1 LYEQKKLGQ
10 FALSFWNTQSTQ
22 PNNAILLS
30 EKNEGFIQLQNGYYV
45 WQKAYVNNIASVAL
59 IPIKWKYVITNEYLQ
74 NTFTIGADI
83 ELNYDLAIEP
93 SNAPVKSLKGNTL
106 FYLTQKATL
115 ALEKNNPVAVWL
127 RIIASLMVLIFI
139 HLCATFLAV
148 NNQLKNAILFLATI
162 IIALRVVSYYLPV
175 PLNFRQF
182 ELFDPAIY
190 GSNWVLRSLGD
201 LLINTVL
208 FVWFILFTYHHL
220 QEKKVEIKVKKGFE
234 KWIYLVL
241 AVTILIT
248 TTFTIGHIIRT
259 MVADSQISFDVINFF
274 TLNVYSF
281 IGFIVLCCIA
291 MGYFFLTQIL
301 LFLLKPLFTKNFV
314 ALYFCT
320 AILSLAFL
328 TLNLNHATIEFELY
342 MVIWLLL
349 YIFLVNS
356 RYFKLLA
363 NKTISSKLV
372 FWLFFFSISIVAI
385 IVVENKQKELRNREH
400 YADVLFTKSDPSSE
414 TLMNTLL
421 TDFRTDFLADN
432 FYRFNNDSTNQ
443 IFKDSIVNGSLS
455 GYTNKYDTKI
465 YTFTI
470 DERPL
475 YNKDSTNYNQLNFI
489 INTAKPTNTN
499 GLYYYDESYDRFS
512 YISKVNVTD
521 SLGNLLGYVFI
532 LASPKTFKTDALY
545 PELFSKGYNSA
556 IENSSI
562 YSFAVYNNLQLVN
575 SHNDYAFA
583 TKLDI
588 KDLPKENLTSYK
600 RNGYDE
606 LWFKA
611 GADKIVII
619 AKEDNFLIESI
630 TLFSYL
636 FCAFLLI
643 TSFFWLLNVLI
654 ISKLSGKKSRYNWQ
668 MSIQNQI
675 HVTIIFICVLCFLI
689 IGVATILFF
698 INRYEN
704 NNKEK
709 LSRTIHI
716 MEDEVRSSFE
726 ELSTFDDVIKVYDI
740 GYREKLEKLIA
751 KISEIHAVDINLY
764 DVEGNLKVSSLPL
777 PYNKGIVSTLM
788 DPLAYYHLHQ
798 KKEVQ
803 YFKEEKIG
811 KLSFV
816 SNYVPVIDKLGTVY
830 AYLNIPYF
838 TSESKLKQEISN
850 FLVTIINLKCIYFFN
865 SRYSSAFYYQ

>member
-1 LYEQKKLGQ
+1 MQNSFTKYFYKNSYQLIIAAWLITISFFIDNYWAGNSSVKAVQKNLTKYIHQQELDYQKTISDTVSINKLITKKHDEYFLNSYIKKNYFLYLYEQKKLGQ
-10 FALSFWNTQSTQ
+10 FALAFWNTQSTQ

-30 EKNEGFIQLQNGYYV
+30 DKNEGFIQLQNGYYV
-45 WQKAYVNNIASVAL
+45 WQKAYANNIASVAL

-93 SNAPVKSLKGNTL
+93 SNASVKSLKGNTL

-148 NNQLKNAILFLATI
+148 NNQLKNAILFLATL

-234 KWIYLVL
+234 KWVYLVL

-281 IGFIVLCCIA
+281 IGFIVLCCIT

-328 TLNLNHATIEFELY
+328 TLNLNHTTIEFELY

-400 YADVLFTKSDPSSE
+400 YADVLFTK
-414 TLMNTLL
+414 
-421 TDFRTDFLADN
+421 A
-432 FYRFNNDSTNQ
+432 
-443 IFKDSIVNGSLS
+443 GS
-455 GYTNKYDTKI
+455 
-465 YTFTI
+465 
-470 DERPL
+470 
-475 YNKDSTNYNQLNFI
+475 
-489 INTAKPTNTN
+489 A
-499 GLYYYDESYDRFS
+499 
-512 YISKVNVTD
+512 
-521 SLGNLLGYVFI
+521 
-532 LASPKTFKTDALY
+532 A
-545 PELFSKGYNSA
+545 
-556 IENSSI
+556 
-562 YSFAVYNNLQLVN
+562 
-575 SHNDYAFA
+575 
-583 TKLDI
+583 
-588 KDLPKENLTSYK
+588 
-600 RNGYDE
+600 
-606 LWFKA
+606 
-611 GADKIVII
+611 
-619 AKEDNFLIESI
+619 
-630 TLFSYL
+630 
-636 FCAFLLI
+636 
-643 TSFFWLLNVLI
+643 
-654 ISKLSGKKSRYNWQ
+654 
-668 MSIQNQI
+668 
-675 HVTIIFICVLCFLI
+675 
-689 IGVATILFF
+689 
-698 INRYEN
+698 
-704 NNKEK
+704 
-709 LSRTIHI
+709 
-716 MEDEVRSSFE
+716 
-726 ELSTFDDVIKVYDI
+726 
-740 GYREKLEKLIA
+740 
-751 KISEIHAVDINLY
+751 
-764 DVEGNLKVSSLPL
+764 
-777 PYNKGIVSTLM
+777 
-788 DPLAYYHLHQ
+788 
-798 KKEVQ
+798 
-803 YFKEEKIG
+803 
-811 KLSFV
+811 
-816 SNYVPVIDKLGTVY
+816 
-830 AYLNIPYF
+830 
-838 TSESKLKQEISN
+838 
-850 FLVTIINLKCIYFFN
+850 
-865 SRYSSAFYYQ
+865 